1 MSLATLSIDL
11 VAKLAQYEADLGK
24 AARIT
29 EANSQRMASSLNA
42 VKASLGGLVAGFSV
56 GLVIDSFK
64 GITQSIDKLN
74 DLKDATGAS
83 IENISALEDVAKR
96 TGTSFEAVGG
106 ALVKLN
112 KSLKGGDDGK
122 ATAEALQAI
131 GLSADELKTL
141 DPAEALLKVAVALK
155 GFADDGNKAR
165 LVQELFGKSI
175 REVAPLLN
183 DLAAKGKLVATVT
196 TQQAEEAERFN

>member
-1 MSLATLSIDL
+1 MPLATLSIDL

-56 GLVIDSFK
+56 GLVINSFK

-106 ALVKLN
+106 AL
-112 KSLKGGDDGK
+112 SSSTR
-122 ATAEALQAI
+122 A
-131 GLSADELKTL
+131 
-141 DPAEALLKVAVALK
+141 
-155 GFADDGNKAR
+155 
-165 LVQELFGKSI
+165 
-175 REVAPLLN
+175 
-183 DLAAKGKLVATVT
+183 
-196 TQQAEEAERFN
+196 